1 MRLCSSQIQRHIL
14 LTYRNISYLE
24 DEKRKRAEL
33 ASLDQAK
40 SVFLHFQAQG
50 STAAS
55 DVALVFL
62 FL

>member
-1 MRLCSSQIQRHIL
+1 MRLCSLQIQRHIL

-40 SVFLHFQAQG
+40 SAFLHFQAQG